1 MNTPESHDNLVL
13 EQLRL
18 IRDAIGRLAEDV
30 SIVKEDQMRMRVSI
44 NGLEGRMTNLESE
57 MILVRGDLDRIK
69 KRLDLVE
76 A

>member
-1 MNTPESHDNLVL
+1 MNTPESLDNLVL

-18 IRDAIGRLAEDV
+18 IRDAMGRLAEDV
-30 SIVKEDQMRMRVSI
+30 SIIKEDQMRMRVSI